1 MFGTDLPGNVPV
13 MTETVR
19 ALGLSDEE
27 EAMVMGGSAARI
39 FKLDL

>member
-1 MFGTDLPGNVPV
+1 MLGTDLPGNVPV
-13 MTETVR
+13 MKETVGT
-19 ALGLSDEE
+19 LGLSDED